1 MLPLAKW
8 VALPLVVFYCGYSL
22 LYLASVHAKSAPV
35 RAYYTSVHPLL
46 RLALS
51 TAILVDRD
59 ILITDSG
66 RQPDAYGR
74 MGLPEMSHSRHYRG
88 ADGWVRAVD
97 LRTAGRG
104 TLKNWS
110 VQLYFWSMG
119 FDTKRHVGT
128 TDHLHVELN

>member
-1 MLPLAKW
+1 M
-8 VALPLVVFYCGYSL
+8 
-22 LYLASVHAKSAPV
+22 
-35 RAYYTSVHPLL
+35 
-46 RLALS
+46 
-51 TAILVDRD
+51 DRD
-59 ILITDSG
+59 ILITDSA
-66 RQPDAYGR
+66 RQPDDYGR

-128 TDHLHVELN
+128 ADHLHVELN